1 MCAATGSMLATS
13 SASLVSP
20 ASSIRMLASAGLL
33 HAWDSVLRFSD
44 SLREDEWRD
53 VICVAEVRR
62 SR

>member
-1 MCAATGSMLATS
+1 
-13 SASLVSP
+13 
-20 ASSIRMLASAGLL
+20 MLASAGLL
-33 HAWDSVLRFSD
+33 HAWERVLRFSD